1 MSIYNL
7 SQFAL
12 LRRQL
17 RKLRF
22 LISNFKQSTGLFELA
37 LPDSAKATCSA
48 SFISHLAQ
56 SINCVSNLGDYFK
69 SMPRNK
75 RVLSYTCGLLTR
87 TPFVSSPSF
96 NYLPEL
102 TFSTSCISRKFFY
115 LSSLKYD
122 TIIGY
127 FKVQRRKRWYYQ
139 ILKKISLNMLNSWFQ
154 QVSMSNLVTRF
165 N

>member
-1 MSIYNL
+1 MSV
-7 SQFAL
+7 
-12 LRRQL
+12 
-17 RKLRF
+17 KLQWSF
-22 LISNFKQSTGLFELA
+22 TA
-37 LPDSAKATCSA
+37 CSLKTREEQGYA
-48 SFISHLAQ
+48 
-56 SINCVSNLGDYFK
+56 
-69 SMPRNK
+69 
-75 RVLSYTCGLLTR
+75 CGLLTR

-139 ILKKISLNMLNSWFQ
+139 ILKKISQNMLNSWFQ
-154 QVSMSNLVTRF
+154 QVSMPNLVTRCS
-165 N
+165 